1 MDQMRRYGIPA
12 SVTLAQGIIESADG
26 KSTLSKTAN
35 NHFGVKGEFN
45 GQYVRA
51 DDDKPNEKFKKYDNV
66 GQSYEDHSKVLM
78 SSRYQKYCGN
88 LAPDDYRGWAKG
100 IKAGGYATSSS
111 YVNTIC
117 SVIEG
122 ANLQK
127 YDQMVIEQAR
137 KEGKKIGSAEY
148 RMNDVTAAPSS
159 NQSQAQTAKPTPN
172 GLYSLPLKRDEFML
186 VTSPFGNRRDPMDHS
201 KTQFHKGV
209 DINCKNESL
218 LATENNGKV
227 VKVNQNVN
235 TGGGKSVTLE
245 YSRQDGSKYQ
255 ATYMHMSAIDVKV
268 GDTVN
273 AGQKIGVSGNTGTRT
288 TGPHLHFEV
297 KSIASDGT
305 ARSIDPASY
314 IAEISQ
320 KGGLSQQMLFNGK
333 DLLTKYKAENPV
345 AIENGTAVPQQPQED
360 LSPEGWMKK
369 LLSSEDS
376 GANLGIGGDP
386 VIEMAMTMFTSLMA
400 LAVQIDGMDEEAKM
414 QAATDAA
421 LSKRIDLT
429 SLLPSMKKC
438 AIILQDNK
446 PFLQVNNGAVNFTH
460 ELTGAELTKIQQT
473 LGNAELSDSE
483 KKQRIASLVNGI
495 VVSQQVQQNY
505 QQGMNAQEGQNET
518 IQRK

>member
-1 MDQMRRYGIPA
+1 
-12 SVTLAQGIIESADG
+12 
-26 KSTLSKTAN
+26 
-35 NHFGVKGEFN
+35 
-45 GQYVRA
+45 
-51 DDDKPNEKFKKYDNV
+51 
-66 GQSYEDHSKVLM
+66 
-78 SSRYQKYCGN
+78 
-88 LAPDDYRGWAKG
+88 
-100 IKAGGYATSSS
+100 
-111 YVNTIC
+111 
-117 SVIEG
+117 
-122 ANLQK
+122 
-127 YDQMVIEQAR
+127 
-137 KEGKKIGSAEY
+137 
-148 RMNDVTAAPSS
+148 
-159 NQSQAQTAKPTPN
+159 
-172 GLYSLPLKRDEFML
+172 ML

-201 KTQFHKGV
+201 KTQFHKGI
-209 DINCKNESL
+209 DISCKNETL

-235 TGGGKSVTLE
+235 TGGGKSVTVE
-245 YSRQDGSKYQ
+245 YNRQDGSKYQ
-255 ATYMHMSAIDVKV
+255 ATYMHMSSIDVKV

-297 KSIASDGT
+297 KSIAADGT
-305 ARSIDPASY
+305 SRSIDPASY

-320 KGGLSQQMLFNGK
+320 KGGLSQQLLYNGK

-376 GANLGIGGDP
+376 GASMNIGGDP

-429 SLLPSMKKC
+429 SLLPSMKEC

-446 PFLQVNNGAVNFTH
+446 PFLQVNNGTVNFTH
-460 ELTGAELTKIQQT
+460 QLTGAELAKIQQT
-473 LGNAELSDSE
+473 LGNAEQSDTD
-483 KKQRIASLVNGI
+483 KKQRIASMVNGI

-505 QQGMNAQEGQNET
+505 QQGLNVQEAQNET

>member
-1 MDQMRRYGIPA
+1 MLNYFIYLLINQHYHCQKIY
-12 SVTLAQGIIESADG
+12 VE
-26 KSTLSKTAN
+26 
-35 NHFGVKGEFN
+35 E
-45 GQYVRA
+45 GQI
-51 DDDKPNEKFKKYDNV
+51 V
-66 GQSYEDHSKVLM
+66 GQGQIIATVGST
-78 SSRYQKYCGN
+78 GN
-88 LAPDDYRGWAKG
+88 
-100 IKAGGYATSSS
+100 S
-111 YVNTIC
+111 
-117 SVIEG
+117 
-122 ANLQK
+122 
-127 YDQMVIEQAR
+127 
-137 KEGKKIGSAEY
+137 
-148 RMNDVTAAPSS
+148 
-159 NQSQAQTAKPTPN
+159 
-172 GLYSLPLKRDEFML
+172 
-186 VTSPFGNRRDPMDHS
+186 
-201 KTQFHKGV
+201 
-209 DINCKNESL
+209 
-218 LATENNGKV
+218 
-227 VKVNQNVN
+227 
-235 TGGGKSVTLE
+235 
-245 YSRQDGSKYQ
+245 
-255 ATYMHMSAIDVKV
+255 
-268 GDTVN
+268 
-273 AGQKIGVSGNTGTRT
+273 

-297 KSIASDGT
+297 KSIAADGT

-345 AIENGTAVPQQPQED
+345 AIENGTAVLQQPQED
-360 LSPEGWMKK
+360 LEGWMKK

-429 SLLPSMKKC
+429 SLLPSMKEC

-460 ELTGAELTKIQQT
+460 ELTGAELTKIKQT
-473 LGNAELSDSE
+473 LGNAELSDSD

-505 QQGMNAQEGQNET
+505 QQGLNAQEGQNET